1 MTIGRR
7 QTGYSYLYW
16 LYAVPALCITS
27 LTGTSHAA
35 SGADAQVAGLTDRYY
50 EEYLALNPLT
60 ATYIGDA
67 RYNDRLAIDIAP
79 NQVAAVANLHR
90 KYLQAAERIDA
101 VALSPAEQLTL
112 AVLKYECVTAIEAAK
127 FPQWLLPIDQWSN
140 LALTLPELGSGES
153 AQPFVTEI
161 DYDNFL
167 GRMRDFNAWSK
178 QAVENM
184 RAGMRQGVIQPRA
197 LMLKSLPQLQAQIVD
212 DPKASLFYQPIA
224 KLPASLSA
232 KTRQRLEKAY
242 EQAIQTQIVPA
253 YRRLHD
259 FIRDEYL
266 PRTRTS
272 VARTALP
279 NGGEWYRQAIRR
291 STTTSLTADEIH
303 SLGLKEVARIRDE
316 MQGVQARLRIPGT
329 LQQFFKSLEN
339 DPKQYF
345 ASADELLDA
354 HRALKIKV
362 DAKLP
367 ALFDRFPQADY
378 QIRPVEA
385 FRERSAAGASYQQP
399 SAEGSR
405 PGIFY
410 INTYNLKAQ
419 PKYAITTLSLHEAS
433 PGHHFQIS
441 MQQEIEGLPR
451 FRRFLVGYTAYV
463 EGWALYA
470 ESLGRELNLFDDPYQ
485 YFGHLND
492 EMLRAMRL
500 VVDTGLHAK
509 GWTRERAIAY
519 LLENSAMAESD
530 AEAEVERY
538 IADPGQAL
546 GYKLGQLRIRELR
559 RNATEALG
567 ERFDIKEFHAQI
579 LRDGPLPLDLL
590 SAKIER
596 WIATQK

>member
-1 MTIGRR
+1 MASKIAAAA
-7 QTGYSYLYW
+7 L
-16 LYAVPALCITS
+16 LALCLVTVAS
-27 LTGTSHAA
+27 AA
-35 SGADAQVAGLTDRYY
+35 TVSADAELARLVNRYY
-50 EEYLALNPLT
+50 EAYLQLNPLA

-79 NQVAAVANLHR
+79 KHAASVAKMHR
-90 KYLQAAERIDA
+90 QYLQAAKRIDA
-101 VALSPAEQLTL
+101 AELSPSAQLTL
-112 AVLKYECVTAIEAAK
+112 AVLEYECNAAIASAQ
-127 FPQWLLPIDQWSN
+127 FPQWLLPVDQWSN
-140 LALTLPELGSGES
+140 LALTLPELGSGDS
-153 AQPFVTEI
+153 AQPFATQR
-161 DYDNFL
+161 DYEKFL
-167 GRMRDFNAWSK
+167 GRLRDFERWSK
-178 QAVENM
+178 QAIDNM
-184 RAGMRQGVIQPRA
+184 RDGMRQGVVQPRA
-197 LMLKSLPQLQAQIVD
+197 LMLKSLPQLQAHIVA
-212 DPKASLFYQPIA
+212 DPKQSLFYKPIE
-224 KLPASLSA
+224 KLPASLSPFA
-232 KTRQRLEKAY
+232 RDRLKLGYEKA
-242 EQAIQTQIVPA
+242 IQQQVIPA

-266 PRTRTS
+266 PKTRDT

-279 NGGEWYRQAIRR
+279 NGEQWYRMLIQRN
-291 STTTSLTADEIH
+291 TTTSMLPDEIH
-303 SLGLKEVARIRDE
+303 TLGVQEVARIRGE
-316 MQGVQARLRIPGT
+316 MQQVQRRVAVPGS
-329 LQQFFKSLEN
+329 LQDFFRHLAN
-339 DPKQYF
+339 DPAQYF

-354 HRALKIKV
+354 HRALKTKI

-385 FRERSAAGASYQQP
+385 FREQSAAGASYQQP
-399 SAEGSR
+399 SAEGAR

-410 INTYNLKAQ
+410 VNAYNLKAQ
-419 PKYAITTLSLHEAS
+419 PKFAITTLSLHEAA

-470 ESLGRELNLFDDPYQ
+470 ESLGRELGLFDDPYQ

-500 VVDTGLHAK
+500 VVDTGLHSK
-509 GWTRERAIAY
+509 GWTREQAIAY
-519 LLENSAMAESD
+519 MQGNSAMAASD

-546 GYKLGQLRIRELR
+546 GYKLGQLRIRALR
-559 RNATEALG
+559 NQAAQALG
-567 ERFDIKEFHAQI
+567 GRFDVKEFHAEI

-596 WIATQK
+596 WIAMQKTEGAVR

>member
-1 MTIGRR
+1 M
-7 QTGYSYLYW
+7 
-16 LYAVPALCITS
+16 LC
-27 LTGTSHAA
+27 LAWVGTSY
-35 SGADAQVAGLTDRYY
+35 ADKQVARLVDDYY
-50 EEYLALNPLT
+50 EEYLALNPVA

-79 NQVAAVANLHR
+79 NQVAAITNLHR
-90 KYLQAAERIDA
+90 KYLLAAERIDA
-101 VALSPAEQLTL
+101 AALSSAEQLTL
-112 AVLKYECVTAIEAAK
+112 AVLKYECIMAVEAAQ

-153 AQPFVTEI
+153 AQPFVNER

-167 GRMRDFNAWSK
+167 GRIRDFDRWSR

-184 RAGMRQGVIQPRA
+184 RTGMRQGIVQPRV
-197 LMLKSLPQLQAQIVD
+197 LMLKSLPQLQAQIVA
-212 DPKASLFYQPIA
+212 DPTASLFYQPIK
-224 KLPASLSA
+224 KLPPSLPA
-232 KTRQRLEKAY
+232 KTRERLQREYA
-242 EQAIQTQIVPA
+242 QAIRTQVVPA
-253 YRRLHD
+253 YKRLYD

-266 PRTRTS
+266 PQARDS

-279 NGGEWYRQAIRR
+279 NGNEWYRQAIRR
-291 STTTSLTADEIH
+291 TTTTTLTADEIH
-303 SLGLKEVARIRDE
+303 ALGLKEVARIRGE
-316 MQGVQARLRIPGT
+316 MQSVQARLSIAGT
-329 LQQFFKSLEN
+329 LPQFFKYLEN

-345 ASADELLDA
+345 ASADELLAA
-354 HRALKIKV
+354 HRALKNKI

-419 PKYAITTLSLHEAS
+419 PKFAITTLSLHEAS

-470 ESLGRELNLFDDPYQ
+470 ESLGRELGLFDDPYQ

-519 LLENSAMAESD
+519 MLENSAMAESD
-530 AEAEVERY
+530 VEAEVERY

-546 GYKLGQLRIRELR
+546 GYKVGQLRIRELR
-559 RNATEALG
+559 RSAAEALG
-567 ERFDIKEFHAQI
+567 ERFDIKEFHAQV

-590 SAKIER
+590 TAKIER
-596 WIATQK
+596 WIAGQK